1 MLINYSHN
9 LLRERGS
16 YYCTYFKKKVQ
27 EQEEMFQMENKP
39 VKFVKRKDFVTIPI
53 SRKKRRRK
61 YVHFWLIFVDVS
73 QFWLILLDFS

>member
-1 MLINYSHN
+1 MNYKEKEREN
-9 LLRERGS
+9 VNKLFPQPIKRERGS

-53 SRKKRRRK
+53 SRKKK
-61 YVHFWLIFVDVS
+61 KKICSFLVD
-73 QFWLILLDFS
+73 FC